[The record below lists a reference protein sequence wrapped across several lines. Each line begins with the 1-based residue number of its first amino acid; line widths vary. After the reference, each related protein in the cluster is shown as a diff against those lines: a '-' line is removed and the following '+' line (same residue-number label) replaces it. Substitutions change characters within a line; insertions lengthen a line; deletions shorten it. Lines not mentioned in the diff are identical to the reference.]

1 MESLTQVV
9 VEEDVLTAELQ
20 VDLVVAVL
28 LLLGIRE
35 FCKEQNRHHPYK
47 QLVEQKLLL
56 VIRQFIH
63 LPVLE
68 LSRSVQNQ
76 QILQKS

>member
-1 MESLTQVV
+1 MV
-9 VEEDVLTAELQ
+9 VEEDVLTMELQ
-20 VDLVVAVL
+20 VDQVVAVL

-35 FCKEQNRHHPYK
+35 LCKEKLHQILYK

-63 LPVLE
+63 LLVLE
-68 LSRSVQNQ
+68 LSQSPQHQ
-76 QILQKS
+76 QTLQKS